1 MGGDGESLIGKRVS
15 RPNAKRLVAGRGRY
29 SDDIQLPR
37 MVHIAFARS
46 PHPHAR
52 IRSIDKTAA
61 CAADGV
67 VAVVTGAEL
76 ASICKPWTGGVAHIP
91 SLRSPEQYA
100 MAVDFVRWQGEPVA
114 AVVAAT
120 RALAEDA
127 AELLAIDWAPLSS
140 LSDGAAALDVDAKPV
155 HQDDGGNLAFEAS
168 VAGGESIA
176 TDAATVSAKFTF
188 GRHTGVPLETRATV
202 ADWNTGDES
211 LTVYASHQTPWQQ
224 QDVFSRHLGIDEH
237 KVRVIC
243 PDVGGGFGIKLH
255 VYGDELA
262 TVALSRMLGRPV
274 KFVADRLESFVSDM
288 HSRDHVV
295 IASMTAN
302 DVSVTEMTVDAVG
315 GIGPYSAYKRASI
328 GEGMMNLNLSGAPYA
343 LTAYS
348 GRFRAA
354 FQNRPTVAMYR
365 AVGQPIATAVTE
377 QLVDLA
383 AAKAG
388 IDPADFRRNSY
399 IAADTFP
406 TKTLS
411 GVPLTQLSLSDCL
424 EKLLTLMDYPA
435 LRREQEAL
443 REDGVWHGI
452 GIATFVE
459 LTAVGGAYYGPAQAR
474 VSTQDG
480 ATVKLEPTGKINVI
494 TSVTDQGQGTPT
506 GIAQIVGDRLGVGM
520 DDIAVSF
527 SGDTATTPYGG
538 GAWASRG
545 LTIGGEAAWRAADA
559 LAENLCSLAG
569 AILQTSPETLDV
581 GPGGIRDRETGDVR
595 IGLAD
600 VAEAGHFRHDLLPP
614 GTQPELAATRHY
626 APEAPFC
633 IANGIQG
640 ALIEVDLQTGFVTPL
655 RHWVV
660 EDCGRVINPLL
671 VDEQIRGGVV
681 QGIGGALFE
690 HCIYDDDANLLNGTL
705 ADYMVPMAAE
715 MPDIQVGHVE
725 TLTEGT
731 QLGAKGAGE
740 AGTVGAPAAIMCA
753 VNDALRMHRAL
764 VTEMPITPE
773 VVLNALKNP
782 VL

>member
-1 MGGDGESLIGKRVS
+1 MDGETSGLIGRRVS

-37 MVHIAFARS
+37 MVHAAFARS
-46 PHPHAR
+46 PHPHTR
-52 IRSIDKTAA
+52 IVSIDSSVAA
-61 CAADGV
+61 ASEGV
-67 VAVVTGAEL
+67 LCVMTGTELSAVC
-76 ASICKPWTGGVAHIP
+76 SPWTGGAAHIP
-91 SLRSPEQYA
+91 ALRAPEQHA
-100 MAVDFVRWQGEPVA
+100 MAVDVARWQGEPVA
-114 AVVAAT
+114 VVVAT
-120 RALAEDA
+120 SRALAEDA
-127 AELLAIDWAPLSS
+127 VELLEIEWDPLPALSS
-140 LSDGAAALDVDAKPV
+140 GEDALDGNAPSIHPGDA
-155 HQDDGGNLAFEAS
+155 GNLAFEATSGEGDVSAEADIS
-168 VAGGESIA
+168 VAA
-176 TDAATVSAKFTF
+176 TFRF
-188 GRHTGVPLETRATV
+188 GRHTGVPLETRAAV
-202 ADWNTGDES
+202 ADWNPGDSS

-224 QDVFSRHLGIDEH
+224 QDVYSRHLGIDEH

-255 VYGDELA
+255 VYGDEVA
-262 TVALSRMLGRPV
+262 VAALSRLLGRPV
-274 KFVADRLESFVSDM
+274 KFVADRLEAFVSDM

-295 IASMTAN
+295 RAGLKATGGTVSSM
-302 DVSVTEMTVDAVG
+302 EVDAIG

-328 GEGMMNLNLSGAPYA
+328 GEGMMNMNLSGAPYA

-383 AAKAG
+383 AAEAG
-388 IDPADFRRNSY
+388 IDPADFRRDSY
-399 IAADTFP
+399 IRDEAFP
-406 TKTLS
+406 TKTLT
-411 GVPLTQLSLSDCL
+411 GVPLTRLSLAECL
-424 EKLLTLMDYPA
+424 DKLLHMMGYA
-435 LRREQEAL
+435 ELRREQAEM
-443 REDGVWHGI
+443 RSKGIWRGI
-452 GIATFVE
+452 GLATFVE

-480 ATVKLEPTGKINVI
+480 ATVKLEPTGKISVI

-520 DDIAVSF
+520 DDIAIVF
-527 SGDTATTPYGG
+527 SGDTAVTPYGG

-559 LAENLCSLAG
+559 LADSLCTLAA
-569 AILQTSPETLDV
+569 AILQTGPETLEV
-581 GPGGIRDRETGDVR
+581 GDGGIRDRQSGDVR
-595 IGLAD
+595 MSLTE

-614 GTQPELAATRHY
+614 GTQPELAVTRHY
-626 APEAPFC
+626 APQAPFC

-640 ALIEVDLQTGFVTPL
+640 ALVEVDIATGFVTPL
-655 RHWVV
+655 KHWVV

-725 TLTEGT
+725 TLAEGT

-753 VNDALRMHRAL
+753 VNDALRPHGGL

-773 VVLNALKNP
+773 IVLKALNKA
-782 VL
+782 

>member
-1 MGGDGESLIGKRVS
+1 MDGETGGLIGKRVS

-37 MVHIAFARS
+37 MVHAAFARS

-52 IRSIDKTAA
+52 ILSIDTSDAA
-61 CAADGV
+61 ASEGV
-67 VAVVTGAEL
+67 LCVMTGTEL
-76 ASICKPWTGGVAHIP
+76 STICSPWTGGAAHIP
-91 SLRSPEQYA
+91 ALRAPEQYA
-100 MAVDFVRWQGEPVA
+100 MAVDVARWQGEPVA
-114 AVVAAT
+114 VVVAT
-120 RALAEDA
+120 SRALAEDA
-127 AELLAIDWAPLSS
+127 AELLQIEWEPLPALSS
-140 LSDGAAALDVDAKPV
+140 GEDALDRNASSIHPGDA
-155 HQDDGGNLAFEAS
+155 GNLAFEARSGEGEVSAEADIS
-168 VAGGESIA
+168 VAA
-176 TDAATVSAKFTF
+176 TFRF
-188 GRHTGVPLETRATV
+188 GRHTGVPLETRAAV
-202 ADWNTGDES
+202 ADWNPGDSS

-224 QDVFSRHLGIDEH
+224 QDVYSRHLGIDEH

-255 VYGDELA
+255 VYGDEVA
-262 TVALSRMLGRPV
+262 VAALSRVLGRPV
-274 KFVADRLESFVSDM
+274 KFVADRLEAFVSDM

-295 IASMTAN
+295 SAGLKATGGTVSSM
-302 DVSVTEMTVDAVG
+302 EVDAIG

-328 GEGMMNLNLSGAPYA
+328 GEGMMNMNLSGAPYA

-383 AAKAG
+383 AAEAG
-388 IDPADFRRNSY
+388 IDPADFRRDSY
-399 IAADTFP
+399 IRDEAFP
-406 TKTLS
+406 TKTLT
-411 GVPLTQLSLSDCL
+411 GVPLTRLSLAECL
-424 EKLLTLMDYPA
+424 DKLLDMMGYA
-435 LRREQEAL
+435 ELRREQAKL
-443 REDGVWHGI
+443 RTKGIWRGI
-452 GIATFVE
+452 GLATFVE

-480 ATVKLEPTGKINVI
+480 ATVKLEPTGKISVI

-506 GIAQIVGDRLGVGM
+506 GIAQIVGDRLGIGM
-520 DDIAVSF
+520 DDIAIVF
-527 SGDTATTPYGG
+527 SGDTAVTPYGG

-559 LAENLCSLAG
+559 LADSLCALAA
-569 AILQTSPETLDV
+569 AILQTGPETLEV
-581 GPGGIRDRETGDVR
+581 GNGGIRGRHSGEVR
-595 IGLAD
+595 MSLIE

-614 GTQPELAATRHY
+614 GTQPELAVTRHY
-626 APEAPFC
+626 APQAPFC

-640 ALIEVDLQTGFVTPL
+640 ALVEVDIATGFVTPL
-655 RHWVV
+655 QHWVV

-725 TLTEGT
+725 TLAEGT

-753 VNDALRMHRAL
+753 VNDAIRPHGGL

-773 VVLNALKNP
+773 IVLKALNKA
-782 VL
+782 